1 MKLSIFDRIL
11 LAILLI
17 AAILTAFV
25 LFAVA
30 SNLLPEDGVG
40 AFVHLFYGVPQ
51 NQWILAGSGLLL
63 LLISVRLLFAG
74 KREKVERQPSSAV
87 MRRNENGGMFI
98 SLSAIDGMVERHCLK
113 TKGVSACK
121 TSLKQSEDGVTIGV
135 RLVTSENANIV
146 AITEGLQKSLKTY
159 LEANTGIH
167 IKEIGVLV
175 EKTEPGGEYIPAPE
189 PETVAEPVFTSAGEL
204 TDGIAEEASE
214 SEEA

>member
-30 SNLLPEDGVG
+30 SNILPEND
-40 AFVHLFYGVPQ
+40 ANYFVHLFYGISR
-51 NQWILAGSGLLL
+51 NQMILAGSGLAL
-63 LLISVRLLFAG
+63 LLISVKLLFAG
-74 KREKVERQPSSAV
+74 KREKAIRQPSSAC

-98 SLSAIDGMVERHCLK
+98 ALSAIDGMIERHCLAQ
-113 TKGVSACK
+113 TGVSACR
-121 TSLKQSEDGVTIGV
+121 TSLKQSEDGVMIGV

-146 AITEGLQKSLKTY
+146 AITEALQKSLKSYIET
-159 LEANTGIH
+159 NTGIC

-175 EKTEPGGEYIPAPE
+175 EKTEPEGEYVPAPE
-189 PETVAEPVFTSAGEL
+189 AAAETVPDEDLMFEPV
-204 TDGIAEEASE
+204 SE
-214 SEEA
+214 SVTDQEAL